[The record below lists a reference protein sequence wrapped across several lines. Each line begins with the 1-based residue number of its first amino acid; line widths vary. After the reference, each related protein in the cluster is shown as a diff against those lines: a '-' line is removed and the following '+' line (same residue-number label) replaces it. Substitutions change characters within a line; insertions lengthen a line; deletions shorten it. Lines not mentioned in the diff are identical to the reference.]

1 MKNTNIAKLIY
12 CDFDGT
18 ITNRDTIDHLLE
30 LYAKPEWEVIEE
42 DWKNGL
48 IGSRECL
55 EKQIACIPHFT
66 KSDFNSFLSQVTID
80 PHFPEFYNYVLNAKI
95 PFYVIS
101 DGFDLIIESVF
112 KKYDL
117 TMPVIYSNNLKFDV
131 DKDKLI
137 THFPKSNA
145 EACLVKAGMCKCSI
159 IEKEK
164 ISVTYIGDGRSD
176 LCASRLA
183 TSLYAKGKLQTLC
196 DEQQRSYIPFTNFK
210 TITNELF
217 Q

>member
-1 MKNTNIAKLIY
+1 MDKLIY

-30 LYAKPEWEVIEE
+30 LYATPEWEAIEE
-42 DWKNGL
+42 DWKKGL

-55 EKQIACIPHFT
+55 EKQINCIPNFT
-66 KSDFNSFLSQVTID
+66 KADLDSFLSQVTID
-80 PHFPEFYNYVLNAKI
+80 PHFPEFYKNVLKAKI

-101 DGFDLIIESVF
+101 DGFDLIIENVF
-112 KKYDL
+112 KKFDL
-117 TMPVIYSNNLKFDV
+117 PMPIIYSNILRIENN
-131 DKDKLI
+131 KLI
-137 THFPKSNA
+137 TRFPNSNK

-183 TSLYAKGKLQTLC
+183 HTLYAKGKLQTLC
-196 DEQQRSYIPFTNFK
+196 DEENRNYIPFTNFK
-210 TITNELF
+210 TITEELF